1 MLYVYEKKSN
11 KLVPIQEAS
20 FQKHKIMERKH
31 LEEWVMNHPQL
42 VGEELLVLTNEY
54 SGFDKTKER
63 LDILCLD
70 RTGKVVIVELK
81 REDSGKT
88 VEFQALRY
96 AAYCSTLTLADVV
109 LLRRDFLSSSH
120 VDRSEE
126 RVREEILSFI
136 ENDEFEEI
144 DEKPRIII
152 MAKEFRPE
160 VTATIIWLRTFGLDI
175 SCVRL
180 TPYEINSDLIGL
192 VSTTLIPL
200 PEAKEYI
207 IQIERKEGGTGRVT
221 RSQQEYK
228 EFFAAVS
235 QALARNLGLSLPK
248 PSGSSYYKIPAALP
262 HTHFEWGFHGRPR
275 SSFGVELHFE
285 KGDRSQNVQ
294 CLQEMAGFKDD
305 VERET
310 GEELILQPEWGK
322 AWSRMYVERQEGKM
336 TEELK
341 QWAVDTMEKFY
352 RVLAPK
358 LERLNL

>member
-11 KLVPIQEAS
+11 KLVPVEEAS
-20 FQKHKIMERKH
+20 LRKHKIMERKH

-70 RTGKVVIVELK
+70 RAGKVVIVELK

-96 AAYCSTLTLADVV
+96 AAYCSNLTLADVV

-120 VDRSEE
+120 VDTSEE
-126 RVREEILSFI
+126 SVREEILSFI

-144 DEKPRIII
+144 DDKPRIII
-152 MAKEFRPE
+152 IAKEFRPE
-160 VTATIIWLRTFGLDI
+160 VMATITWLRRFSLDI

-200 PEAKEYI
+200 PEAKEYMM
-207 IQIERKEGGTGRVT
+207 QIERKEGGAGRVT

-228 EFFAAVS
+228 EFFTAVS
-235 QALARNLGLSLPK
+235 QAVARDLGLHLPK
-248 PSGSSYYKIPAALP
+248 PGASSYYKIPTSLP

-275 SSFGVELHFE
+275 SSLGVELHFE
-285 KGDRSQNVQ
+285 NADKSKNTQH
-294 CLQEMAGFKDD
+294 LQEMAKFKDA

-310 GEELILQPEWGK
+310 GEELSLQPEWGK
-322 AWSRMYVERQEGKM
+322 AWSRMYVEKQEGKM

-341 QWAVDTMEKFY
+341 GWAVDTMERFY
-352 RVLAPK
+352 KILAPK
-358 LERLNL
+358 LEGLNQ